1 MKKGD
6 IVLVTFPFTD
16 LSSAKQRPALVLYAE
31 NEDAILAFI
40 TSKLSFQHK
49 HDIFIKRSSVNN
61 LEVDSVIILK
71 KLFTGNKS
79 LIRGKVGDLDLS
91 YYPEINR
98 SIINLLSL

>member
-16 LSSAKQRPALVLYAE
+16 LSSSKQRPALVLYAE

-49 HDIFIKRSSVNN
+49 YDIFIERSSVNN
-61 LEVDSVIILK
+61 LEADSVIILR

-79 LIRGKVGDLDLS
+79 LIRGKVGNLELS

-98 SIINLLSL
+98 SITALLSL